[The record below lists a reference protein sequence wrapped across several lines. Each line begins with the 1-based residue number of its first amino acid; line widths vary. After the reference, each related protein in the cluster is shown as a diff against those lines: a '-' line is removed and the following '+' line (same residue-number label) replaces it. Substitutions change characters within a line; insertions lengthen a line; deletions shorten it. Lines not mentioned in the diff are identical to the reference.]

1 MTVSPGNADVLVGW
15 NTDDDGGS
23 RKSADEDVGV
33 PRAWGFLLVPK
44 LSLLL
49 VPKLYL
55 GTQLPAKL
63 YFAPVCEERWRF
75 GNDRKKR
82 NAIS

>member
-1 MTVSPGNADVLVGW
+1 MRWGSGRSMTVSPGNADVLVGW

-44 LSLLL
+44 LRFTPKL
-49 VPKLYL
+49 VPL
-55 GTQLPAKL
+55 A
-63 YFAPVCEERWRF
+63 
-75 GNDRKKR
+75 
-82 NAIS
+82 

>member
-33 PRAWGFLLVPK
+33 PRGEGDVDIPK
-44 LSLLL
+44 
-49 VPKLYL
+49 
-55 GTQLPAKL
+55 
-63 YFAPVCEERWRF
+63 
-75 GNDRKKR
+75 
-82 NAIS
+82 